1 MAELTVFLQ
10 NGATYHFIDVE
21 NLDIDKDEETLEFDY
36 YGQTVMKKRHAQF
49 DTYKITGYAVDSQM
63 VEDDS
68 NTDEKEEVKVP
79 LKYQEHIDVDQAID
93 DLLNFDT
100 ENGDK
105 EVAKIINDR
114 LYTAIVQDYMEKNGS
129 DIDGL
134 DEEKLGN
141 HLLNLLWK
149 KVVKEVDKAD
159 KKAAEKDFDFNEFRE
174 DI

>member
-21 NLDIDKDEETLEFDY
+21 NLNIDKDEETLEFDY

-49 DTYKITGYAVDSQM
+49 DTYQITGYAVDNEM
-63 VEDDS
+63 VEDDD
-68 NTDEKEEVKVP
+68 TDEKEEVKIP

-114 LYTAIVQDYMEKNGS
+114 LYTAIVQDYMEKNSS

-134 DEEKLGN
+134 DTEKYAEELGN
-141 HLLNLLWK
+141 HFLNLLWK
-149 KVVKEVDKAD
+149 KIVKEVDKA
-159 KKAAEKDFDFNEFRE
+159 AEKDLEF
-174 DI
+174 

>member
-21 NLDIDKDEETLEFDY
+21 NLNIDKDEETLEFDY

-49 DTYKITGYAVDSQM
+49 DTYHIIGYAVDNEM
-63 VEDDS
+63 VEDDD
-68 NTDEKEEVKVP
+68 TDEKEEVKIP

-105 EVAKIINDR
+105 ETAKIINDR
-114 LYTAIVQDYMEKNGS
+114 LYTAIIQDYMEKNGS
-129 DIDGL
+129 EIDEDKSG
-134 DEEKLGN
+134 DHFMKLM
-141 HLLNLLWK
+141 WK
-149 KVVKEVDKAD
+149 KVVKDANEEKVK
-159 KKAAEKDFDFNEFRE
+159 EKDFDF
-174 DI
+174 

>member
-21 NLDIDKDEETLEFDY
+21 NIDIDKNEETLEFDY

-63 VEDDS
+63 VEDDD
-68 NTDEKEEVKVP
+68 TEDEKDVKVP

-93 DLLNFDT
+93 DLLNFDA

-105 EVAKIINDR
+105 ETAKIINDR
-114 LYTAIVQDYMEKNGS
+114 LYTAIIQDYMEKNGS
-129 DIDGL
+129 KIDE
-134 DEEKLGN
+134 DKLGD
-141 HLLNLLWK
+141 HFMKLMWK
-149 KVVKEVDKAD
+149 KVVKDVNEEKAKEQD
-159 KKAAEKDFDFNEFRE
+159 
-174 DI
+174 